1 MMKLEAMEAKVLR
14 AGFDDLEAILELQK
28 DCYLSEAEI
37 YNDYTIPAL
46 NQDLASLQKEY
57 KHTTILKCLVNDE
70 IAGSVRAYAENDT
83 VYIGRLIVG
92 KDHQNKGYG
101 SLLMRS
107 IELEFGDYRRFELFT
122 GHKSLKNLY
131 LYNKLGYR
139 EFRRERKNDNLTMV
153 FLEKKI

>member
-1 MMKLEAMEAKVLR
+1 MEPRIVK
-14 AGFDDLEAILELQK
+14 AGPEDLEAILELQK

-46 NQDLASLQKEY
+46 HQDLASLQKEY
-57 KHTTILKCLVNDE
+57 EHTTILKCVVDNE
-70 IAGSVRAYAENDT
+70 IAGSVRAYAEKDT

-101 SLLMRS
+101 SLLIRS
-107 IELEFGDYRRFELFT
+107 VESEFGGYRRFELFT

-131 LYNKLGYR
+131 LYNKLGYK
-139 EFRRERKNDNLTMV
+139 EFRRERVNSNLTMV
-153 FLEKKI
+153 YLEKKI

>member
-1 MMKLEAMEAKVLR
+1 MDTRILR
-14 AGFDDLEAILELQK
+14 AGFDDLEAILGLQK

-57 KHTTILKCLVNDE
+57 EHTTILKCLVNDE

-92 KDHQNKGYG
+92 KVHQNKGYG

-107 IELEFGDYRRFELFT
+107 VESEFTGYRRFELFT
-122 GHKSLKNLY
+122 GFKSDKNLY

-139 EFRRERKNDNLTMV
+139 EFRREHINGNLTLV
-153 FLEKKI
+153 YLEKKI

>member
-1 MMKLEAMEAKVLR
+1 MKLQAMEAKVLR
-14 AGFDDLEAILELQK
+14 AGIVDLEAILELQK
-28 DCYLSEAEI
+28 DCYMSEAEI

-46 NQDLASLQKEY
+46 NQDLASLKKEY
-57 KHTTILKCLVNDE
+57 EHTTILKCLVNDE

-107 IELEFGDYRRFELFT
+107 IELEFGDYQRFELFT